1 VNPDVFDAFGLVL
14 PRILFVALVGIR
26 VGVAIVTLP
35 APFGDVSP
43 GAVRV
48 ALSLFVAFALGL
60 AMPAVDVAPDAVAF
74 ARAAVGEAAVGAL
87 LGLTV
92 RAAIAAAE
100 VAGGLCG
107 LSMGLGFASTVD
119 PALGEEIL
127 PTTRLVVLFAALLF
141 FATGGHHA
149 VLGALGASL
158 QVAPPGQVGRIA
170 LGPAALRLGA
180 QSVAHGLQ
188 IAAPVVA
195 TMFLVNAGIALVS
208 RAAPQLHVFVL
219 SMGLAAA
226 VGLVTLAAS
235 APSLSHAI
243 GAQMARLPESL
254 AAGLAR

>member
-1 VNPDVFDAFGLVL
+1 LTGEAFDLVL
-14 PRILFVALVGIR
+14 PRLLFVGLVGIR

-35 APFGDVSP
+35 PPFGDVSP
-43 GAVRV
+43 IAVRV
-48 ALSLFVAFALGL
+48 SLSLLVAFALGL
-60 AMPAVDVAPDAVAF
+60 AMPAPDLAADPVAF
-74 ARAAVGEAAVGAL
+74 VRAAIGEAAIGAL

-92 RAAIAAAE
+92 RAAMAAAE

-119 PALGEEIL
+119 PALGEEVL
-127 PTTRLVVLFAALLF
+127 PTTRLVVLLAALLF

-158 QVAPPGQVGRIA
+158 EIAPPGQIGRVLA
-170 LGPAALRLGA
+170 SPNVLRIGA

-208 RAAPQLHVFVL
+208 RAAPQLHVFAL

-226 VGLVTLAAS
+226 VGLVTLAAT
-235 APSLSHAI
+235 APSLAHAI
-243 GAQMARLPESL
+243 AQEMARLPDAL
-254 AAGLAR
+254 VAQLGR